1 MENIWS
7 TYIQTSEELYGSRSV
22 RFREDNKDLWLS
34 AMKLH
39 DGMNVLELGCGGGS
53 FCHRIKTFLPNCCV
67 TGLDRDAGHIQY
79 AIEKST
85 ELNLDCSFVQGDALS
100 LPFADNSFDAC
111 TSHTVFEH
119 VETAGFLREQYRVL
133 RPGGVLSVL
142 VVLTRMNSSPQ
153 NQIPVTQQEQLLT
166 DKVWE
171 RAKEFDRTHGIGR
184 LITECDLPKALEQ
197 AGFVHISVN
206 FIAVASYAP
215 DNADCS
221 RELALAQINCNRM
234 LAIESVRKALRID
247 PEGLSDTEKNMLC
260 ALINER
266 FDKRIALY
274 EQGQKLWDIASS
286 NVMSTTGVKPQ

>member
-1 MENIWS
+1 MQNLWS
-7 TYIQTSEELYGSRSV
+7 DYIQTSQELYGSRSV

-34 AMKLH
+34 AMKLR
-39 DGMNVLELGCGGGS
+39 DGVSVLEIGCGGGL
-53 FCHRIKTFLPNCCV
+53 FCHRIKTFLPNCDV
-67 TGLDRDAGHIQY
+67 TGLDRDAGHIRY
-79 AIEKST
+79 AIEKT
-85 ELNLDCSFVQGDALS
+85 RELGLDCNFLQGDALS
-100 LPFADNSFDAC
+100 LPFEDHSFNAC

-119 VETAGFLREQYRVL
+119 VETSGFLSEQYRVL
-133 RPGGVLSVL
+133 RPGGVVSVL
-142 VVLTRMNSSPQ
+142 VVLTKMNSYPQ

-171 RAKEFDRTHGIGR
+171 RAKEFDQTHGVGR

-206 FIAVASYAP
+206 FIAVTSYAP

-221 RELALAQINCNRM
+221 RELALAQINCNR
-234 LAIESVRKALRID
+234 LHALESVNKAMRID
-247 PEGLSDTEKNMLC
+247 PEGLSDTEKNTLC

-274 EQGQKLWDIASS
+274 KQGQKLWDIASS
-286 NVMSTTGVKPQ
+286 NVMATTGVKPQ